1 MAIFAEMFNKGLI
14 ITMGM
19 LPIVVV
25 LDQLACVAGDEQAV
39 WIMKRP
45 SREQFDAFDENK
57 NGCVDWNEIETYF
70 ENVPEELSNLL
81 EKTLV
86 SIKTVFNK
94 INNGNCVEWNQV
106 EEYQG
111 WPA

>member
-1 MAIFAEMFNKGLI
+1 MGIFSLVAESFSSFSHQPDMFNKGLI

-25 LDQLACVAGDEQAV
+25 LVQLACVAGDEQAV
-39 WIMKRP
+39 WIMKPP

-70 ENVPEELSNLL
+70 ENVPKE
-81 EKTLV
+81 
-86 SIKTVFNK
+86 SISQKFDVHENSFQQ
-94 INNGNCVEWNQV
+94 NQRR
-106 EEYQG
+106 QL
-111 WPA
+111 